1 MFSEHEWQLKDVVR
15 DSYGRFRKGVH
26 LIGALQNSAD
36 KYRKGYKEMG
46 NFQGK
51 NDLPSTPILCLW

>member
-26 LIGALQNSAD
+26 LIDAYL
-36 KYRKGYKEMG
+36 
-46 NFQGK
+46 
-51 NDLPSTPILCLW
+51 